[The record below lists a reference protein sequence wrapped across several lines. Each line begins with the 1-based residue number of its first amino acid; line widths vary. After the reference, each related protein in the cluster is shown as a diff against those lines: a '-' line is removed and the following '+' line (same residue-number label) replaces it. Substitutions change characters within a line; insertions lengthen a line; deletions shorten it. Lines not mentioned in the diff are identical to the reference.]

1 MMARPKQRA
10 TIERDENKRI
20 SIIDVAREAGVS
32 PATVSRVLHNKP
44 IVDPKV
50 RDMVRETVARMNYRP
65 SFAARNLPMGRT
77 GYLALATPRGSQNI
91 FTNPYVFPSLE
102 GIGKVVDESSFHLI
116 IATTPKQISNL
127 LETHAVDGMILIQFQ
142 MDDTEVEA
150 IEKSGIPAVVV
161 GAYKQDTRL
170 SVLTPDYPTSVQIAV
185 EHLAKLGHRE
195 IGFIC
200 GPPNTFK
207 WRSNQIAF
215 GESIQQL
222 GLREVGSLVTPKYT
236 EESGYTAFRSLI
248 EKGTKPPTAFVST
261 SDNIAIGVIN
271 AAQDCHLKVP
281 GDLSVIGYGNIP
293 ASRMAQPPL
302 TTVASNLTL
311 MASDA
316 AQLLIEIIETKN
328 YQPRRVKYP
337 VSLITR
343 ESTGP
348 PIPGA
353 T

>member
-1 MMARPKQRA
+1 MARPKQRA

-236 EESGYTAFRSLI
+236 EESGYTAFRSLTR
-248 EKGTKPPTAFVST
+248 ERNKTSHRFCFNLRQYRHWSYKRRAGLPPQGSRRSFRHWLRQYSGLADGPTAVDNCCQQSDPDGLGCSSVADRNHRDKELSTKAREVSRFFNHEREHWT
-261 SDNIAIGVIN
+261 PHTG
-271 AAQDCHLKVP
+271 
-281 GDLSVIGYGNIP
+281 
-293 ASRMAQPPL
+293 
-302 TTVASNLTL
+302 SN
-311 MASDA
+311 
-316 AQLLIEIIETKN
+316 
-328 YQPRRVKYP
+328 
-337 VSLITR
+337 
-343 ESTGP
+343 
-348 PIPGA
+348 
-353 T
+353 